1 MLEKVIKGLT
11 ETTEL
16 PNGEIVANDGDGFKM
31 LLGAGNTN
39 GTLPATE
46 NNATRFATVYA
57 CTNVLSDDIAKL
69 PWKTYKK
76 NDRGE
81 ISPDTDSDVHYVL
94 AVRPNRFMT
103 PFVFKKLAMVH
114 LCTYGNHYSYIK
126 FNVKG
131 RVEELLPLDPSTTQ
145 LVYDRKNDIY
155 GYQAVIND
163 RTVYLMDYEVLHL
176 KALSLDGLTGIP
188 PIRAIKI
195 QMETMDAAMKLNK
208 GIIDS
213 GNTPEGILTVEG
225 KLGREAKEAVREGWE
240 RTNRNQKI
248 AIVDSG
254 LKYQQIGISQADM
267 EFIDSMKFNE
277 RQIAS
282 IYKVPLHKINNLD
295 HATYTNIEHQSLDYV
310 KNTLQPHVSQWEEE
324 VNYKLFTKK
333 QRAEGYYSKFNMDSE
348 LRGSASERAKVQ
360 EIQIRNGMKT
370 LNEVRGLNEDSPYEG
385 EFALKPWMS
394 LNNVPAEN
402 AEEYQKNKFGQTLQK
417 SSEEKDE

>member
-1 MLEKVIKGLT
+1 MLEKIIRASAK
-11 ETTEL
+11 TTEL
-16 PNGEIVANDGDGFKM
+16 PSGEIVADDGNGFKF
-31 LLGAGNTN
+31 LLGSGNVD
-39 GTLPATE
+39 GKLVATE

-69 PWKTYKK
+69 PWKTYRK
-76 NDRGE
+76 NEKGE
-81 ISPDTDSDVHYVL
+81 ISYDTDSDVHHVL
-94 AVRPNRFMT
+94 SVRPNRVMN
-103 PFVFKKLAMVH
+103 PFTFKKLAMVH

-126 FNVKG
+126 FNTKG
-131 RVEELLPLDPSTTQ
+131 RVEELIPLDPSSTR
-145 LVYDRKNDIY
+145 LIYDKESDIY
-155 GYQAVIND
+155 GYQTTINE
-163 RTVYLMDYEVLHL
+163 RMVYLMDYEVLHL
-176 KALSLDGLTGIP
+176 KALSTDGLSGISP
-188 PIRAIKI
+188 LQAVKT
-195 QMETMDAAMKLNK
+195 QMETMDTAMKLNK

-240 RTNRNQKI
+240 RTNRNEKI

-254 LKYQQIGISQADM
+254 LKYQQIGVSQADM
-267 EFIDSMKFNE
+267 QFIDSMKFNE

-295 HATYTNIEHQSLDYV
+295 NATYTNIEHQSLDYV

-324 VNYKLFTKK
+324 ANYKLYT
-333 QRAEGYYSKFNMDSE
+333 QRQREEGYYSKFNMDSE

-385 EFALKPWMS
+385 EFAVKPWMS
-394 LNNVPAEN
+394 LNNVPAEH
-402 AEEYQKNKFGQTLQK
+402 AEEYQSNKFGQSLQGK
-417 SSEEKDE
+417 EKEND